1 MIDLVLLVIGF
12 LLLIKSAD
20 WLVNGSSS
28 LAARFSVPP
37 LVIGLTIVAFGTSFP
52 ELVVNSF
59 ASYTGS
65 TGIVTGNIIG
75 SNIANILLILGAAS
89 LIYPIKVQNSTIW
102 KEIPFSLMAA
112 LVLWILVSDISIGN
126 QSSNFLSRAD
136 AMIMFTFFAIF
147 LYYIIS
153 VARNGTDVEESEVY
167 SISKTTGLILVGLV
181 GLFFGGKW
189 VVDSATNIATLFGI
203 SERVI
208 GLTVIAIGT
217 SLPELVTS
225 CVAAMKRQSDISI
238 GNVVGSN
245 IFNILW
251 ILPVSVSVSPFEVV
265 SNVHTD
271 ILFLLVA
278 SLLLYVVIFTGK
290 KHHLSTWEGIL
301 FLACYFSYTTY
312 LIFMG

>member
-1 MIDLVLLVIGF
+1 MVDLVLLVIGF

-28 LAARFSVPP
+28 LAARYKVPP

-59 ASYTGS
+59 ASYSGS

-112 LVLWILVSDISIGN
+112 VVLWILVSDISIGS
-126 QSSNFLSRAD
+126 QAADYLSRAD
-136 AMIMFTFFAIF
+136 ALIMFIFFAIF

-167 SISKTTGLILVGLV
+167 SVPKTTGLILVGLV

-208 GLTVIAIGT
+208 GLTVVAIGT

-225 CVAAMKRQSDISI
+225 CVAALKRQSDISI

-251 ILPVSVSVSPFEVV
+251 ILPVSVSVAPFAVDA
-265 SNVHTD
+265 SVHTD
-271 ILFLLVA
+271 ILFLLVF
-278 SLLLYVVIFTGK
+278 SLLLYLVIFTGK
-290 KHHLSTWEGIL
+290 KYHLSTAEGIL
-301 FLACYFSYTTY
+301 FLVCYFGYTGY
-312 LIFMG
+312 LVIAG